1 MEKIQK
7 IIANRGY
14 TSRRKAEELIAQG
27 KVYVDGKKA
36 SIGDRIDEN
45 ANISI
50 DGKEIV
56 GTNNKVYFLLNKP
69 RGVVSTVSD
78 EKGRKTVVDFI
89 DTDERI
95 YPVGRLDYDTTG
107 LLILTNDGDLANK
120 LTHPKNKIIKTYLAK
135 CAGII
140 TKEQIDK
147 LKKGIYIDDRKVDII
162 DFKVKKIDK
171 EKNATSLPST
181 KIINATFI
189 SISIIEGRNH
199 IVKRLFESIGLLVD
213 KLTRTHYD
221 FLDLGNL
228 KSGEYRT
235 LSIKEVKKLYRN

>member
-27 KVYVDGKKA
+27 KVYVDGEKA

-107 LLILTNDGDLANK
+107 LIILTNDGDFANM
-120 LTHPKNKIIKTYLAK
+120 LMHPSYEIEKTYVAK
-135 CAGII
+135 INKVLDKDDI
-140 TKEQIDK
+140 NK
-147 LKKGIYIDDRKVDII
+147 LKKGIVIDNRKVDIKR
-162 DFKVKKIDK
+162 FKVRKKDV
-171 EKNATSLPST
+171 EKNTSIVELT
-181 KIINATFI
+181 IV
-189 SISIIEGRNH
+189 EGRNH
-199 IVKRLFESIGLLVD
+199 IVKKIFESMRVD
-213 KLTRTHYD
+213 VIKLSRVSYA
-221 FLDLGNL
+221 FLTLDGL
-228 KSGEYRT
+228 KSGEYRK
-235 LSIKEVKKLYRN
+235 LSIKEIKKLYALKKC